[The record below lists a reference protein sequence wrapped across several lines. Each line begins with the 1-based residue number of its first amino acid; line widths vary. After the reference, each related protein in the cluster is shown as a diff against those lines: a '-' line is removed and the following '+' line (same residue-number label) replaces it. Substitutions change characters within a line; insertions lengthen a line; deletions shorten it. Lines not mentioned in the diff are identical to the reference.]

1 MKTDSQ
7 LQMDVSA
14 ELEWEPSVHAARI
27 GVEVK
32 NGVVTLAGQVDS
44 YWEKW
49 NAERAAQR
57 VSGVMALATELKVL
71 LTGPSLLV
79 PEDRYDV
86 MPTYFIFGGV
96 LFAPLTRDYLKS
108 WGHEWWKAAPNELMT
123 TYETSIRTPVRQE
136 VVILQKV
143 LADEMNQGYHE
154 YENHI
159 VVRVDDFPFDYNV
172 ATANKP
178 AQSRLAA

>member
-1 MKTDSQ
+1 M
-7 LQMDVSA
+7 
-14 ELEWEPSVHAARI
+14 
-27 GVEVK
+27 
-32 NGVVTLAGQVDS
+32 LA
-44 YWEKW
+44 
-49 NAERAAQR
+49 
-57 VSGVMALATELKVL
+57 
-71 LTGPSLLV
+71 GPSLLV

-123 TYETSIRTPVRQE
+123 TYETAIRTAARQE

-159 VVRVDDFPFDYNV
+159 VAKVDGNVIATLKHLVQIVEEGTGPYVTVELADGQKIVLDRKKSIERRDEILERFNVRHDRSKDLRPRTKGPRNLKSVKSV
-172 ATANKP
+172 A
-178 AQSRLAA
+178 